1 MHKRVVH
8 WVPAPALATQT
19 VKSEK
24 VMSPQLVMKDSYVTL
39 EAFSYLY
46 TAGESI
52 RSSQM

>member
-1 MHKRVVH
+1 MYERVVH

-24 VMSPQLVMKDSYVTL
+24 VMSPQLVMKDIYVTE

-46 TAGESI
+46 TTGENI